1 MRISLSSSIFCS
13 FCVARLMYCLSSSDG
28 LKDFSRSIGS
38 NKYRPSSVRIVVAIG
53 VDVVVVTVIQ
63 LLHLGILEYNSDLV
77 GINEFC

>member
-1 MRISLSSSIFCS
+1 MQFSLSSSIFCS

-38 NKYRPSSVRIVVAIG
+38 NKYRPSSVQIVVAIG
-53 VDVVVVTVIQ
+53 VDVIVVTVIQ

-77 GINEFC
+77 GITEFC